1 MNIVVQKTNGMGKTS
16 TGQLHLMPQESRSRR
31 DSFTS
36 EVYRLHSFRVVDAD
50 GKKVGIVD
58 WIWKD
63 ASSGA
68 GEFLGVH
75 LHWLR
80 GTVRPIP
87 CLGAEINFETATIR
101 VPHTAAQIKRS
112 RRLKI
117 DRTLTARE
125 KRSICFH
132 YAVQPAALPSLANLQ
147 SSAA

>member
-1 MNIVVQKTNGMGKTS
+1 MNTLVRKTNGTEKTS
-16 TGQLHLMPQESRSRR
+16 TGQLHLMSQETRVRGG
-31 DSFTS
+31 SFTS

-50 GKKVGIVD
+50 GNNVGIVD

-63 ASSGA
+63 ASSGE

-80 GTVRPIP
+80 GTARPIP
-87 CLGAEINFETATIR
+87 SIGAEINFETATIR
-101 VPHTAAQIKRS
+101 VAYTAAQIKRY

-117 DRTLTARE
+117 DRMLTARE

-132 YAVQPAALPSLANLQ
+132 YAVQPAALPSLAKLQ
-147 SSAA
+147 SAAA